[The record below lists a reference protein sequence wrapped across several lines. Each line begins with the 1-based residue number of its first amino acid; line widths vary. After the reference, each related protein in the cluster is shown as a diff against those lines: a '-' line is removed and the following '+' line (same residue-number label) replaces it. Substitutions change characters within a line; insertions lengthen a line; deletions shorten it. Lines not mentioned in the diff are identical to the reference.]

1 MPVKV
6 EISFSD
12 QTLERAER
20 RLPTLR
26 LCFSEVAMRIFLVA
40 FMAVAL
46 AATVRAGESA
56 RLL

>member
-1 MPVKV
+1 M

-26 LCFSEVAMRIFLVA
+26 LCFSEVVMRIFLVA